1 MKIQGRG
8 ERGSSSPLRRD
19 CISEIREILCYLKNS
34 ILFILNGFIL
44 KNKQSN
50 QVKILPINN
59 LLLRSFFLQLLLWN
73 WINTKG

>member
-50 QVKILPINN
+50 QVKILPINKA
-59 LLLRSFFLQLLLWN
+59 SATFFFSPIVIMELD
-73 WINTKG
+73 